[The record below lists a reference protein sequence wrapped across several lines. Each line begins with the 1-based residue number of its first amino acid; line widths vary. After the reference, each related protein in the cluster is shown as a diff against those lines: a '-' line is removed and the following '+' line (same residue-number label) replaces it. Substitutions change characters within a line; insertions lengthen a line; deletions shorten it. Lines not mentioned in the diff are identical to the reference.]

1 MKWDAIG
8 DMNCSVARTLGI
20 VGDRWTLLILRS
32 AFMGIRRFDDFHA
45 MLGMTR
51 HVLTERLGRLV
62 ETGILRKALYHE
74 KPARYEYRLT
84 DKGKDLYP
92 VVLALM
98 AWGDKWMDKG
108 LGAPVLMEHVPCGHH
123 MTPVMVCSECRE
135 PVLPRDTRLLAGPGL
150 NTDGTEASSA

>member
-1 MKWDAIG
+1 MKWEAVAE
-8 DMNCSVARTLGI
+8 MNCSVARTLSI
-20 VGDRWTLLILRS
+20 VGDRWTLLILRNS
-32 AFMGIRRFDDFHA
+32 FMGLRRFEDFHA
-45 MLGMTR
+45 LLGMTR
-51 HVLTERLGRLV
+51 HVLTDRLNRLV

-108 LGAPVLMEHVPCGHH
+108 LGAPLHLQHEGCGHV
-123 MTPVMVCSECRE
+123 MQPVMSCSECHE
-135 PVLPRDTRLLAGPGL
+135 ALHPRAVSMMAGPGM
-150 NTDGTEASSA
+150 SAAPEDHTA